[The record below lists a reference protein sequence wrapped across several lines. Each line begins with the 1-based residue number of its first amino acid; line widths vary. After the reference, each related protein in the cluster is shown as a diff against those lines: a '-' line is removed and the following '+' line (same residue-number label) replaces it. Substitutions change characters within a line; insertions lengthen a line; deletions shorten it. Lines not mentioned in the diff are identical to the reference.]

1 MTAIDRPTS
10 HPFNMHRHIHEQ
22 PDAIAAAVARNH
34 DGIAN
39 FANTVATLDR
49 LYVVGI
55 GTSYHATLMMEYFM
69 RAFGGG
75 MTTIAVHAFDF
86 VLYGPE
92 LTERDAVIVISHTG
106 RKSYAADAIERVKA
120 SPAALAVVT
129 GGEGAGRLAGMEH
142 LFETVPPEGSSTYTV
157 SYTSALGVLAAT
169 AAAIGAARSGKETL
183 AESVLTH
190 DLPQAQRG
198 ALETEAQVKDLAE
211 AHTGHRKIWLAGAG
225 AAGVS
230 AAEVALKIK
239 EASYFDAEGMSTE
252 QMLHGPFQ
260 SVEPGDLMVLLVPE
274 GPGQA
279 RTLDLAAETKEIG
292 LDLIVI
298 SDGSPDSLRD
308 QADGWVVVPSIRE
321 PFSALTTLVPA
332 QLLAYWLSL
341 ARGTNP
347 DRFRLDD
354 ERFARAYALTKL

>member
-1 MTAIDRPTS
+1 
-10 HPFNMHRHIHEQ
+10 MHRHIHEQ
-22 PDAIAAAVARNH
+22 PDALAAAVTRNQ
-34 DGIAN
+34 DGILR
-39 FANTVATLDR
+39 FAKIAAGLDR

-55 GTSYHATLMMEYFM
+55 GTSYHATQMMEYFM
-69 RAFGGG
+69 RAYGGG
-75 MTTIAVHAFDF
+75 LTTIAVHAFDF

-106 RKSYAADAIERVKA
+106 RKNYAADAIERVKA
-120 SPAALAVVT
+120 SAATLAVVT
-129 GGEGAGRLAGMEH
+129 GGEGAGRLAGLEH

-157 SYTSALGVLAAT
+157 SYTSALGVLASI
-169 AAAIGAARSGKETL
+169 AASIGAARTGSETL
-183 AESVLTH
+183 GVSVLTH
-190 DLPQAQRG
+190 DLPEAMRG
-198 ALETEAQVKDLAE
+198 ALDAETQVRELAQG
-211 AHTGHRKIWLAGAG
+211 HTGHRKIWLAGAG

-239 EASYFDAEGMSTE
+239 ESCYLDAEGMSTE

-260 SVEPGDLMVLLVPE
+260 SVEPGDLMILLAPA

-292 LDLIVI
+292 LDLIVV
-298 SDGSPDSLRD
+298 SDGSPESLRD
-308 QADGWVVVPSIRE
+308 QADAWIVVPPIAE

-341 ARGTNP
+341 TRGTNP